1 MIPQAASLRSDLAA
15 RALRAVFGFI
25 LLLILSCG
33 LGPAP
38 LQASES
44 PFFAAKAAQYVA
56 LPGELRF
63 TRPGKPLHP
72 DLPAQPPGASDTGA
86 LTAPAVAWRFADW
99 TQDAFDVLPGRP
111 PVRPASQAPPLTA

>member
-1 MIPQAASLRSDLAA
+1 MIPQAASSRSDLAA

-25 LLLILSCG
+25 LLLVLSCG

-38 LQASES
+38 LQASDS
-44 PFFAAKAAQYVA
+44 YAFAAKAAQHVA

-63 TRPGKPLHP
+63 TRPGKALPP
-72 DLPAQPPGASDTGA
+72 ELPAPPPGASGAGA
-86 LTAPAVAWRFADW
+86 LTPPAVAWRFADW
-99 TQDAFDVLPGRP
+99 TQDAFDVLPACP